1 MGKRLEI
8 ILGVI
13 IIALFAGLCFV
24 FLKDKRARE
33 DWKRLDNEAYDTVFL
48 SMYPVNHYREEDF
61 MTYRAMETIVCR
73 NKIRDGEMLNQYME
87 HILMSPNT
95 VNSIYLGIDPEK
107 LGVEELSDII
117 VANSSIMFEVILAHP
132 YISHWTEMDESDYNS
147 AMEQYET
154 LMEQICEFENAR
166 IYCYNAE
173 EWLTCNPANYDGS
186 RGTNEDVSQAIM
198 RFSDYFQAYWVTK
211 EKIPDFMDGMS
222 RLTGDYRNNPRKYP
236 DGRSYEIVFLGDSII
251 ANNTSSMSI
260 PGVVSGLTGARVYN
274 CAVGGKS
281 AATNPK
287 EEYSSL
293 DILDALFTGN
303 LSALPEDE
311 HVYEDAERFVNRKR
325 GKKLMFVIHFGL
337 NDYFKGYPVSGKDPE
352 DEQSFQG
359 ALRVFLKTIR
369 EEYPDATIMIC
380 TPNFTTYYDYGKG
393 IQSAQGGILEDYVNA
408 ILEVAREMKLE
419 VLDNYHELP
428 ITEENWASWLSDG
441 CHVNER
447 GYFLIGTR
455 IAERIPQQ

>member
-186 RGTNEDVSQAIM
+186 RGTN
-198 RFSDYFQAYWVTK
+198 
-211 EKIPDFMDGMS
+211 
-222 RLTGDYRNNPRKYP
+222 
-236 DGRSYEIVFLGDSII
+236 
-251 ANNTSSMSI
+251 
-260 PGVVSGLTGARVYN
+260 
-274 CAVGGKS
+274 
-281 AATNPK
+281 
-287 EEYSSL
+287 
-293 DILDALFTGN
+293 
-303 LSALPEDE
+303 
-311 HVYEDAERFVNRKR
+311 
-325 GKKLMFVIHFGL
+325 
-337 NDYFKGYPVSGKDPE
+337 
-352 DEQSFQG
+352 
-359 ALRVFLKTIR
+359 
-369 EEYPDATIMIC
+369 
-380 TPNFTTYYDYGKG
+380 
-393 IQSAQGGILEDYVNA
+393 
-408 ILEVAREMKLE
+408 
-419 VLDNYHELP
+419 
-428 ITEENWASWLSDG
+428 
-441 CHVNER
+441 
-447 GYFLIGTR
+447 
-455 IAERIPQQ
+455 